1 MVFIFKKPPD
11 GCTVV
16 PCTPWGRVTR
26 PPPRLWV
33 WLIRCLRVTL
43 RLAPPRLH
51 SSPCAGPQACETGR
65 LRAGSASPVSAGAR
79 PGRGGRPPPTRRG
92 AVWAGSTRESWLP
105 RPPYGSNFAV
115 VSFISFSIWARVLS
129 QRNEVTAPR
138 RAGTRERSGR
148 QSSPARRPPAW
159 PWGAVAVG
167 QAALRG
173 GGCVSGP
180 PAYPARAWVS
190 LQPRGPAA
198 AGPLPGTWQRPR
210 SPCAPLPRSRGRSR
224 ACASRRR
231 EDLHHPCQVHR
242 GLLVSPYIF
251 RNVTEYSAVIN

>member
-1 MVFIFKKPPD
+1 MHRRSLYPV
-11 GCTVV
+11 G
-16 PCTPWGRVTR
+16 PCDT
-26 PPPRLWV
+26 PPP
-33 WLIRCLRVTL
+33 
-43 RLAPPRLH
+43 
-51 SSPCAGPQACETGR
+51 
-65 LRAGSASPVSAGAR
+65 ASLGLVNSVSAGHVASRASSTALQPVCWSPGLRDGRAAQSRLRQPRERRSPSR
-79 PGRGGRPPPTRRG
+79 PRWPPPPHNPPRRG
-92 AVWAGSTRESWLP
+92 WAGSTRESWLP

-129 QRNEVTAPR
+129 QRNEVTALR

-148 QSSPARRPPAW
+148 QSCPARRPPAW

-180 PAYPARAWVS
+180 PACPARAWVS

-210 SPCAPLPRSRGRSR
+210 SPRAPLPRSRGRSR
-224 ACASRRR
+224 ACASRRG